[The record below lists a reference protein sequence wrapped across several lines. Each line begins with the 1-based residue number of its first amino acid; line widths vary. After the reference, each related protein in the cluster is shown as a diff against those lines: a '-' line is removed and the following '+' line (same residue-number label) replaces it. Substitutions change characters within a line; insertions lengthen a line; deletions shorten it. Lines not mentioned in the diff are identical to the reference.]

1 MLQEKFFSQ
10 ENLARANGLIF
21 NAGNPNNEVTV
32 KQLAEMM
39 TQVEAFFNGFAFF
52 FKKKKKIAY
61 HSILTCMIMFFW
73 FRFIPK

>member
-10 ENLARANGLIF
+10 ENLSRANGLIF

-39 TQVEAFFNGFAFF
+39 TQVEAFFNGFVF
-52 FKKKKKIAY
+52 
-61 HSILTCMIMFFW
+61 
-73 FRFIPK
+73 